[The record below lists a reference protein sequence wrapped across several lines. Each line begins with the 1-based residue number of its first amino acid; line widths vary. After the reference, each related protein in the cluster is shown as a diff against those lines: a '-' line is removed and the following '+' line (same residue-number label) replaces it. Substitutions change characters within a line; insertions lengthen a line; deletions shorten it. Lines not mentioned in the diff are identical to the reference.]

1 VARKVLAHNTR
12 RPPNSVRACDEVS
25 ISIGLDVGATNH
37 VSRYMWQEKV
47 TRLQKQAT
55 SGVDL
60 HNSLGARM
68 TVRILSKWTMFRWLG
83 SGLMGLALVGFAQA
97 QAVTQAKTPTGAPLV
112 QVSGTRVHGTITD
125 PDGALIPGAT
135 VTLTPASGQGIST
148 KTGQDGTYSLV
159 VPSGSY
165 TVLVTMPGFATYS
178 AINMKIP
185 AVPSTTL
192 DAKLQIGMQSQV
204 VTVEANT
211 VQLSVDPD
219 SNQSATI
226 LTGKDLEALS
236 DDPDELSSELSALAG
251 PSAGPN
257 GGQIY
262 VDGFTGGQLPP
273 KSSIREIRIN
283 QNPFSAQYDKLG
295 FGRIEVFTKPGTDK
309 IHGNFQ
315 INGNPSQFNS
325 EDSLENGVYVP
336 PYHTIFSFGNLTGPL
351 SKIASYSIGG
361 SYRAIQDDAF
371 TNATLY
377 GVVGATTP
385 CPAGATTSSSGAPC
399 VQTAAQ
405 VSTNTPQTRFDISP
419 RVDVALGDKN
429 VLTTRF
435 EYEQNDQHNQGIG
448 NFTLPSAAYTNSTN
462 EAELQMSD
470 SENFSTRL
478 INETRFEYSRDH
490 TTTTPLNSMPTVTIG
505 GDFTSGGY
513 SGQSLTDHQDHFE
526 VQNYTSLQLKK
537 NFIRFGGRLRTTR
550 EAQNSQGNT
559 NGSFTYTSLL
569 TPTDCISKPTQG
581 TCIIQDPVT
590 LATSTVA
597 DNSYQSGVPS
607 QFSLTQ
613 VNVPKVDFTLA
624 DLGVYAETDWK
635 VKPNL
640 TVSYG
645 FRYETQNHLR
655 DHHDF
660 APRASLSYGLFTGKG
675 APKTVLR
682 AGFGMFYDR
691 FGQANVL
698 TLEQE
703 NGTNQTI
710 FTVDQV
716 PAACSPNTFNPG
728 LSSSVAACTAAATV
742 NAATVY
748 SAGSGLRTPYTTQAA
763 LGADEQIGKF
773 GTVSLNYIHSQ
784 GAHQLATENVGY
796 DVATQS
802 SPNGENYQYFTEGA
816 FKQNQL
822 TINGHVQT
830 SKWVSL
836 FGYYALNSVHGDTS
850 GAGSFVSTPYNLQA
864 DYGRTSFDVR
874 QRIFLGGSITLP
886 KFIQLSPFMIGQ
898 SGKPYNVTTGS
909 DNNNDSIYNDRPYL
923 VDASLATP
931 ANAQYV
937 KTIPGCGTFA
947 EPGYQSAGAQ
957 IAPIN
962 DCTGPSLFTLNFRL
976 TKTFGFG
983 ASTKP
988 VNPGGG
994 PGGPGGPGGDHG
1006 HGGEHRGGGAFG
1018 FGGGSSTGRKYNLA
1032 VGLQV
1037 QNLFNNQDLA
1047 NPVAVLSSNEF
1058 GQSTQ
1063 VSGGPYTTNSALRR
1077 ISLQT
1082 SFNF

>member
-1 VARKVLAHNTR
+1 MSVKILRK
-12 RPPNSVRACDEVS
+12 
-25 ISIGLDVGATNH
+25 
-37 VSRYMWQEKV
+37 
-47 TRLQKQAT
+47 
-55 SGVDL
+55 
-60 HNSLGARM
+60 RM
-68 TVRILSKWTMFRWLG
+68 MFRWLG
-83 SGLMGLALVGFAQA
+83 AATMSLLLAGSVLG
-97 QAVTQAKTPTGAPLV
+97 QAVDGTAAQSGGATGARPA
-112 QVSGTRVHGTITD
+112 QVNATRVHGTIAD

-135 VTLTPASGQGIST
+135 VTLTPKMGQGVST
-148 KTGQDGTYSLV
+148 KTGADGTYSLV
-159 VPSGSY
+159 VPAGTY
-165 TVLVTMPGFATYS
+165 TVLVTMPGFASYS
-178 AINMKIP
+178 AIGMKIP
-185 AVPSTTL
+185 AVVSTTL

-219 SNQSATI
+219 SNQSSTV
-226 LTGKDLEALS
+226 LTGKDLDALS

-262 VDGFTGGQLPP
+262 VDGFTGGELPP

-283 QNPFSAQYDKLG
+283 QNPFSAEYDKLG
-295 FGRIEVFTKPGTDK
+295 YGRIEVFTKPGTDK
-309 IHGNFQ
+309 LHGYFQ
-315 INGNPSQFNS
+315 INGNTSQFNTQTS
-325 EDSLENGVYVP
+325 FEKGVNVP
-336 PYHTIFSFGNLTGPL
+336 PYHTIFSFGSVTGPL
-351 SKIASYSIGG
+351 SSIASYSVGG

-377 GVVGATTP
+377 AVAGSTTL
-385 CPAGATTSSSGAPC
+385 CPAGAATSSSGAAC
-399 VQTAAQ
+399 
-405 VSTNTPQTRFDISP
+405 VSTIAQIATSTPQTRFNISP
-419 RVDVALGDKN
+419 RVDVALGEKN

-435 EYEQNDQHNQGIG
+435 QYVRNSRNNQGIG
-448 NFTLPSAAYTNSTN
+448 NFTLPSAAYANSTD

-470 SENFSTRL
+470 SENFSSRL
-478 INETRFEYSRDH
+478 INETRFEYGRERTS
-490 TTTTPLNSMPTVTIG
+490 TTPLTATPTVSIG

-513 SGQSLTDHQDHFE
+513 SGQSTTDHQDRIE

-537 NFIRFGGRLRTTR
+537 NFVRFGGRLRMTR
-550 EAQNSQGNT
+550 EAENSQANT
-559 NGSFTYTSLL
+559 NGAFTYTSVL
-569 TPTDCISKPTQG
+569 TPSNCISKPTQG
-581 TCIIQDPVT
+581 TCIVQDPVT

-597 DNSYQSGVPS
+597 DHSYQSGVPS

-613 VNVPKVDFTLA
+613 VNVPKIAFTFA
-624 DLGVYAETDWK
+624 DLGLYAESDWK
-635 VKPNL
+635 VKPNFTL
-640 TVSYG
+640 SYG
-645 FRYETQNHLR
+645 IRYETQNHLN

-660 APRASLSYGLFTGKG
+660 APRASLSYGLFSGKG

-691 FGQANVL
+691 FGQSDIM
-698 TLEQE
+698 TLEQK
-703 NGTNQTI
+703 NGLNQTV

-716 PAACSPNTFNPG
+716 PTACSPNTFDAG
-728 LSSSVAACTAAATV
+728 SATEVAACTASATV

-748 SAGSGLRTPYTTQAA
+748 STGAGLRTPYTTQAA
-763 LGADEQIGKF
+763 VGADEQVGRF
-773 GTVSLNYIHSQ
+773 GTLSFNFIHSQ

-802 SPNGENYQYFTEGA
+802 SPNGKDYQYFTEGV

-830 SKWVSL
+830 SKSVSL

-850 GAGSFVSTPYNLQA
+850 GAGSFVSTPYNLHA

-874 QRIFLGGSITLP
+874 QRLFLGGSITLP
-886 KFIQLSPFMIGQ
+886 KFIQFSPFLIGQ
-898 SGKPYNVTTGS
+898 SGRPFNVTTGS
-909 DNNNDSIYNDRPYL
+909 DNNNDSIYNDRPYV
-923 VDASLATP
+923 VDKSLATQ

-937 KTIPGCGTFA
+937 KTIAGCGTFA
-947 EPGYQSAGAQ
+947 EPGYQSVGAP

-962 DCTGPSLFTLNFRL
+962 TCTGPALFTFNFRL

-994 PGGPGGPGGDHG
+994 GPGGPGGDHG
-1006 HGGEHRGGGAFG
+1006 HGGEHHGGAFG
-1018 FGGGSSTGRKYNLA
+1018 FGGGGGSTGRKYNLA
-1032 VGLQV
+1032 MGLQV
-1037 QNLFNNQDLA
+1037 QNLFNNEDLA
-1047 NPVAVLSSNEF
+1047 PPIAVLSSQAF

-1063 VSGGPYTTNSALRR
+1063 VSGGPFTTNSALRR
-1077 ISLQT
+1077 ISLQA

>member
-1 VARKVLAHNTR
+1 MSA
-12 RPPNSVRACDEVS
+12 
-25 ISIGLDVGATNH
+25 
-37 VSRYMWQEKV
+37 
-47 TRLQKQAT
+47 
-55 SGVDL
+55 
-60 HNSLGARM
+60 
-68 TVRILSKWTMFRWLG
+68 RILRYGKMFRWAG
-83 SGLMGLALVGFAQA
+83 QGLMGLMLTGSVLAQVGGAA
-97 QAVTQAKTPTGAPLV
+97 PSRPTAPAGTSLV
-112 QVSGTRVHGTITD
+112 QLSGTRVHGTVTD

-135 VTLTPASGQGIST
+135 VTLTPGIGQGVTAKS
-148 KTGQDGTYSLV
+148 GPDGTYSVV
-159 VPSGSY
+159 VPSGTY
-165 TVLVTMPGFATYS
+165 TVLVTMPGFASFS

-219 SNQSATI
+219 SNQSSTV
-226 LTGKDLEALS
+226 LTGKDLDALS

-273 KSSIREIRIN
+273 KSSIREIRTN

-295 FGRIEVFTKPGTDK
+295 YGRIEVFTKPGTDK
-309 IHGNFQ
+309 LHGYFQ
-315 INGNPSQFNS
+315 INGNTSQFNS
-325 EDSLENGVYVP
+325 QDSLENGVYVP
-336 PYHTIFSFGNLTGPL
+336 PYHTIFSFGSVTGPL
-351 SKIASYSIGG
+351 SKTASYSAGG

-377 GVVGATTP
+377 AAAGSSTP
-385 CPAGATTSSSGAPC
+385 CAAGATTTSSGAPC
-399 VQTAAQ
+399 VQTTAQ
-405 VSTNTPQTRFDISP
+405 ISTNTPQTRFEISP
-419 RVDVALGDKN
+419 RLDIALGDKN

-435 EYEQNDQHNQGIG
+435 QYEQNNRNNQGIG
-448 NFTLPSAAYTNSTN
+448 NFTLPSAAYIDS
-462 EAELQMSD
+462 EKDAELQMSD
-470 SENFSTRL
+470 SENFSARL
-478 INETRFEYSRDH
+478 INETRFEYERDR
-490 TTTTPLNSMPTVTIG
+490 TTTTPLNTTPTVSVG

-513 SGQSLTDHQDHFE
+513 SGQSSTDHQDHIE

-550 EAQNSQGNT
+550 EAQDSRGNT
-559 NGSFTYTSLL
+559 NGGFTYTSVL
-569 TPTDCISKPTQG
+569 TPLNCTSKPTQG
-581 TCIIQDPVT
+581 TCVVTDPITNV
-590 LATSTVA
+590 TSTVA

-613 VNVPKVDFTLA
+613 VNVPNVSFTLV
-624 DLGVYAETDWK
+624 DLGLYAETDWK
-635 VKPNL
+635 VKPNF

-645 FRYETQNHLR
+645 FRYETQNHLS

-660 APRASLSYGLFTGKG
+660 APRASLSYGLFSGKG

-691 FGQANVL
+691 FGQGNVM
-698 TLEQE
+698 TLAQE
-703 NGTNQTI
+703 NGKNQTI
-710 FTVDQV
+710 YTVDQV
-716 PAACSPNTFNPG
+716 PAACTPNTFNPG
-728 LSSSVAACTAAATV
+728 SATSVAACTASATV

-748 SAGSGLRTPYTTQAA
+748 STGAGLRTPYTTQAA
-763 LGADEQIGKF
+763 VGADQQMGKF
-773 GTVSLNYIHSQ
+773 GTISFNFIHSQ

-796 DVATQS
+796 DVAAAS
-802 SPNGENYQYFTEGA
+802 SPNGKNYQYFSEGA
-816 FKQNQL
+816 FHQNQL
-822 TINGHVQT
+822 TINGHVKT
-830 SKWVSL
+830 SQRISL
-836 FGYYALNSVHGDTS
+836 FGYYALNSAHGDTS

-874 QRIFLGGSITLP
+874 QRLFLGGSITLP
-886 KFIQLSPFMIGQ
+886 KFIQFSPFVIGQ
-898 SGKPYNVTTGS
+898 SGKPFNVTTGS

-923 VDASLATP
+923 VDASLANR
-931 ANAQYV
+931 ANSQYV
-937 KTIPGCGTFA
+937 KTIAGCGTFA
-947 EPGYQSAGAQ
+947 EPGYQTTAARV
-957 IAPIN
+957 APIN
-962 DCTGPSLFTLNFRL
+962 ACTGPALFTFNFRM

-988 VNPGGG
+988 ENPGGG
-994 PGGPGGPGGDHG
+994 SGGPGGHG
-1006 HGGEHRGGGAFG
+1006 HGGGGFG
-1018 FGGGSSTGRKYNLA
+1018 FGGGGSSTGRKYNLA
-1032 VGLQV
+1032 MGLQV

-1047 NPVAVLSSNEF
+1047 PPIAVLSSQAF

-1077 ISLQT
+1077 ISLQA

>member
-1 VARKVLAHNTR
+1 MF
-12 RPPNSVRACDEVS
+12 
-25 ISIGLDVGATNH
+25 VGILRH
-37 VSRYMWQEKV
+37 
-47 TRLQKQAT
+47 
-55 SGVDL
+55 
-60 HNSLGARM
+60 RM
-68 TVRILSKWTMFRWLG
+68 MFRWVG
-83 SGLMGLALVGFAQA
+83 SATMSLMLAGTALA
-97 QAVTQAKTPTGAPLV
+97 QAVAGAPAQSTAGNGTSMV

-135 VTLTPASGQGIST
+135 VTLTPSHGQGVST
-148 KTGQDGTYSLV
+148 KTGQDGTYSVV
-159 VPSGSY
+159 VPAGGY

-178 AINMKIP
+178 AINIKIP
-185 AVPSTTL
+185 AVASTTL

-219 SNQSATI
+219 SNQSATV
-226 LTGKDLEALS
+226 LTGKDLDALS

-309 IHGNFQ
+309 LHGYFQ
-315 INGNPSQFNS
+315 LNGNTSQFNTQ
-325 EDSLENGVYVP
+325 DSLENGVYVP
-336 PYHTIFSFGNLTGPL
+336 PYHTIFSFGNVTGPL
-351 SKIASYSIGG
+351 SKIASYSFGG

-371 TNATLY
+371 TDATLY
-377 GVVGATTP
+377 AVAGALTP
-385 CPAGATTSSSGAPC
+385 CPAGAATSSSGAPC
-399 VQTAAQ
+399 VATNAQ
-405 VSTNTPQTRFDISP
+405 ISTNTPQTRFEMSP

-435 EYEQNDQHNQGIG
+435 QYEQNALSNQGIG
-448 NFTLPSAAYTNSTN
+448 NFTLPSAAYSDNTN

-470 SENFSTRL
+470 SEDFSSRL
-478 INETRFEYSRDH
+478 INETRFEYARDR
-490 TTTTPLNSMPTVTIG
+490 TSTTPLNTTPTISIG

-513 SGQSLTDHQDHFE
+513 TGQSSTDHQDHFE

-550 EAQNSQGNT
+550 EAQNSLGNT
-559 NGSFTYTSLL
+559 NGSFTYTSVL
-569 TPTDCISKPTQG
+569 TPLNCTSKPTQG
-581 TCIIQDPVT
+581 TCIVTDPITQV
-590 LATSTVA
+590 TSTVP
-597 DNSYQSGVPS
+597 DNSYQSGIPS

-613 VNVPKVDFTLA
+613 VNVPKVAFTFA
-624 DLGVYAETDWK
+624 DLGIYAETDWK
-635 VKPNL
+635 VKSNVTL
-640 TVSYG
+640 TYG
-645 FRYETQNHLR
+645 IRYETQNHLR

-660 APRASLSYGLFTGKG
+660 APRASLSYGLFAGKG

-682 AGFGMFYDR
+682 AGFGIFYDR
-691 FGQANVL
+691 FGQPNIL

-703 NGTNQTI
+703 NGLNQTI

-716 PAACSPNTFNPG
+716 PVSCSPNTFTPG
-728 LSSSVAACTAAATV
+728 SSASVAACTSAAAV
-742 NAATVY
+742 NSATLY
-748 SAGSGLRTPYTTQAA
+748 SAGPGLRSPYTTQAA
-763 LGADEQIGKF
+763 VGADEQVGRF
-773 GTVSLNYIHSQ
+773 GTLSFNFIHSL
-784 GAHQLATENVGY
+784 GVHQLATENVGY
-796 DVATQS
+796 DVATSS
-802 SPNGENYQYFTEGA
+802 SPNGKNYQYFTEGA
-816 FKQNQL
+816 FQQNQL

-830 SKWVSL
+830 SKRVSL

-850 GAGSFVSTPYNLQA
+850 GAGAFVSTPYNLQA

-874 QRIFLGGSITLP
+874 QRLFLGGSITLP
-886 KFIQLSPFMIGQ
+886 KFIQLSPFLIGQ
-898 SGKPYNVTTGS
+898 SGRPYNVTTGS
-909 DNNNDSIYNDRPYL
+909 DNNNDSIYNDRPYV
-923 VDASLATP
+923 VDKSLATA

-947 EPGYQSAGAQ
+947 EPGYQSAGAK

-962 DCTGPSLFTLNFRL
+962 DCTGPSLFTFNFRL

-988 VNPGGG
+988 EAKGGGG
-994 PGGPGGPGGDHG
+994 PGGPGGGPGGHG
-1006 HGGEHRGGGAFG
+1006 PGRRGGGAFG
-1018 FGGGSSTGRKYNLA
+1018 FGGGGSTGRKYNLA
-1032 VGLQV
+1032 MGLQV

-1047 NPVAVLSSNEF
+1047 PPIAVLSSQAF

-1063 VSGGPYTTNSALRR
+1063 VTGGPYTTNSALRR
-1077 ISLQT
+1077 ITLQA